1 MPQTP
6 IVLNGERLDLTDVAA
21 VARGSVS
28 VELGPQAVGR
38 VEKAHAVVRRILEGD
53 EQVYGVNTGFGHL
66 KDIRI
71 PPDRLETLQLNLIR
85 SHAAGVGDPLP
96 DDVVR
101 AIMLLRAHVLAL
113 GHSGVRPVIIETLL
127 AHLNTGI
134 LPVIPEKGSVGA
146 SGDLAP
152 LSHLALSLMGE
163 GRVRFGGQ
171 EMPADRALKETGI
184 APLKLGPKEGLALI
198 NGTQV
203 IAAIGSLAAVEAG
216 TLMTVADIAAATTV
230 EALCGSHKPF
240 EERLQALR
248 PHPGQIAAA
257 ANMRALLHDSD
268 IARSHSTCGRVQDAY
283 SIRCVPQV
291 HGAARD
297 VLRFTRSVLEIEI
310 NAVTDNPIVFPEEGD
325 LLSGGN
331 FHGEAPAMAL
341 DALTIAAAEIASI
354 AERRIERLMNPALSG
369 LKPFLTPDP
378 GINSGLMM
386 GQVTAAALV
395 SENKVLSHPASV
407 DSISTEA
414 GQEDHVSMGPIAAR
428 KARRVVDHAFTVV
441 AIEILSACQALD
453 LEPTPRPG
461 RGVEAAHGRVRNE
474 VPFMVT
480 DRMLAND
487 IAAVEALVRSGRLLD
502 AVRAVCGD
510 LQ

>member
-1 MPQTP
+1 MAQPP
-6 IVLNGERLDLTDVAA
+6 IVLNGAPLDLADVAA
-21 VARGSVS
+21 VARGSVT
-28 VELGPQAVGR
+28 VEFGPQAVNR
-38 VEKAHAVVRRILEGD
+38 VEKAHAVVRRILERG

-71 PPDRLETLQLNLIR
+71 PPDRLGTLQLNLIR
-85 SHAAGVGDPLP
+85 SHAAGTGDPLA

-113 GHSGVRPVIIETLL
+113 GHSGVRPVVIETLL

-134 LPVIPEKGSVGA
+134 LPVIPEQGSVGA

-152 LSHLALSLMGE
+152 LAHLALALVGE
-163 GRVRFGGQ
+163 GRVRFSGQ
-171 EMPADRALKETGI
+171 EMPAGRAIKEAGI

-198 NGTQV
+198 NGTQM
-203 IAAIGSLAAVEAG
+203 IAAIGSLATIEAG
-216 TLMTVADIAAATTV
+216 TLMTIADIAAAITV

-240 EERLQALR
+240 EARLQALR
-248 PHPGQIAAA
+248 PHPGQIATA
-257 ANMRALLHDSD
+257 ANMRALLVDSD

-283 SIRCVPQV
+283 SMRCVPQV

-395 SENKVLSHPASV
+395 SENKILAHPASV

-428 KARRVVDHAFTVV
+428 KARKVVDHAMTVV

-453 LEPTPRPG
+453 LEKTPRPG
-461 RGVEAAHGRVRNE
+461 RGVEAAHGLVRKE

-480 DRMLAND
+480 DRILADD
-487 IAAVEALVRSGRLLD
+487 IATVGALVRSGCLLE
-502 AVRAVCGD
+502 AVRAVCRD